1 MGTSCYIGIKIADD
15 QYRSIFCAFDGYP
28 MHVGKTLK
36 ENYSD
41 RVKAESLISLGDMK
55 KLAEHIAISVF
66 YRRDLGETGA
76 VDTEVRTMEEML
88 DEAYAYIF
96 DDGKWL
102 CASRSDVWLSI
113 DDAIAQQLADK

>member
-1 MGTSCYIGIKIADD
+1 
-15 QYRSIFCAFDGYP
+15 

-102 CASRSDVWLSI
+102 CASRSGVWGSI
-113 DDAIAQQLADK
+113 DDAIAQQLTEE